1 MSGTHVQNVSV
12 VSVSS
17 ALSMS
22 AWETAGADWAAGL
35 GLSSFEPPH
44 AARNQV
50 LEAAAAVEIKNFRR
64 VNGVAD
70 IAVLSIMLGDA
81 RLVEVVCP
89 RGRWNR
95 LTAGERD
102 RTSCG

>member
-1 MSGTHVQNVSV
+1 MSGTQVQNVSV

-17 ALSMS
+17 AWSIS
-22 AWETAGADWAAGL
+22 DCETADADWAAGP

-64 VNGVAD
+64 VIGVAD
-70 IAVLSIMLGDA
+70 IAVLSIMLVMCHWMKLYALAD
-81 RLVEVVCP
+81 
-89 RGRWNR
+89 GRTG
-95 LTAGERD
+95 LAAGERD
-102 RTSCG
+102 RTRSG

>member
-1 MSGTHVQNVSV
+1 MSGTQVQNVSV

-22 AWETAGADWAAGL
+22 DCGTADADWAAGP
-35 GLSSFEPPH
+35 GLSSSEPPH

-70 IAVLSIMLGDA
+70 IAVLSIMFGD
-81 RLVEVVCP
+81 VPCEVVSLAD
-89 RGRWNR
+89 GGTG

-102 RTSCG
+102 RTTCG